1 MILYS
6 PAHENSIL
14 VCYQILCVECIEV
27 GMHNENFEFILVS
40 LTKFKLLVC
49 KKILQSFYFVLKLVL
64 ILNFKM

>member
-14 VCYQILCVECIEV
+14 VFYQILCVKCIEV
-27 GMHNENFEFILVS
+27 GMHNENFQFILLS

-49 KKILQSFYFVLKLVL
+49 KKDCTEFLFCFEISF
-64 ILNFKM
+64 NFKF